1 MKFFKKRYF
10 ILLAGLLFVTSV
22 SSDSFLHEFSD
33 DLAYESDCHL
43 CIIEIG
49 EENQSFTIQNKVFK
63 ASIAIEDLN
72 EDFVLIIPNSYYSRA
87 PPKI

>member
-22 SSDSFLHEFSD
+22 SSDSFLHEFYD

-43 CIIEIG
+43 CIIEIA

-63 ASIAIEDLN
+63 VSIAIADLN

>member
-33 DLAYESDCHL
+33 DLSYKSECHL
-43 CIIEIG
+43 CIIEIA

-63 ASIAIEDLN
+63 TSIAIADLN

>member
-33 DLAYESDCHL
+33 DLAYESDCNL
-43 CIIEIG
+43 CIIEIA

-63 ASIAIEDLN
+63 VSIAIADLN